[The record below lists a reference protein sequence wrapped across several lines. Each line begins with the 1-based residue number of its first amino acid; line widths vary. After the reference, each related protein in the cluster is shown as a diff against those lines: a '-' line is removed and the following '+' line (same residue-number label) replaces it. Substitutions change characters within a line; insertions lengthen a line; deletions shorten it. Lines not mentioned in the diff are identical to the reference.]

1 MYRYYKLNACIV
13 GLVSI
18 VLPQLAFADLVLT
31 GLDETQESNV
41 RALVPLASADCD
53 SANWRIDRLFRD
65 ADDAVGRA
73 LEALGYYEFSIEK
86 TLDQSENCWLATIDV
101 EVGEPVR
108 IRRVEVSL
116 EGEARDDPAMTESLE
131 LGKPVS
137 GEIFNHG
144 QYAGYKDSLIAAA
157 IAKGYFD
164 IEFAQSKV
172 TVDRDA
178 RAADIN
184 LELKSGPRYRF
195 GDISYTEDILRRSV
209 MLGYSGIRTGEHYD
223 SKAVSDLYESL
234 TGSGYFGSVS
244 INTDPIDT
252 ENKTVPVKIDLTP
265 GTRKIYS
272 IGAGFATDT
281 GPQGRLGY
289 TNRRRNDLGHQFESK
304 LFVSEVDS
312 ELTAVYR
319 WPVRDPRNEW
329 FSVVAGVQHEETDTS
344 ENDTFKLGVLKSRSR
359 AENWLETRYVDFELE
374 NFKVGDQDSSSRL
387 VVFGTN
393 WESAVGRELS
403 RTKNGR
409 RLNFDLRGAS
419 DALGSETSFLQL
431 RSTAKWVH
439 SLGDKTRLLIRG
451 SAGITIQDEFSELP
465 ASVRFFAGGD
475 RSVRG
480 YDFES
485 LGPIDDDGD
494 VIGGSNQLEGSIE
507 FDYLIRPQWAIAAF
521 VDSGSAF
528 NDTDIELSTGVGV
541 GIRWYS
547 PVGPVKFDVAHPLD
561 DPDRDFRVHVTL
573 GPDL

>member
-1 MYRYYKLNACIV
+1 MYRYHKYIACIAAF
-13 GLVSI
+13 I
-18 VLPQLAFADLVLT
+18 VATTPRQSGADVILT
-31 GLDETQESNV
+31 GLNAVQETNV
-41 RALVPLASADCD
+41 RALMPLASADCD
-53 SANWRIDRLFRD
+53 SATWRIERLFRD
-65 ADDAVGRA
+65 ADDSISRA
-73 LEALGYYEFSIEK
+73 LEALGYYEYSLEK
-86 TLDQSENCWLATIDV
+86 SLSHDDSCWVATIDI
-101 EVGEPVR
+101 EVGDPVR
-108 IRRVEVSL
+108 IRNVDVEL
-116 EGEARDDPAMTESLE
+116 KGEAQLDPAIVATLDASM
-131 LGKPVS
+131 PVS
-137 GEIFNHG
+137 GDVFNHG
-144 QYAGYKDSLIAAA
+144 LYDRYKNSLVAAA
-157 IAKGYFD
+157 VARGYFD
-164 IEFAQSKV
+164 VEFEQSDV

-178 RAADIN
+178 RAADIV
-184 LELKSGPRYRF
+184 LRLQSGPRYRF
-195 GDISYTEDILRRSV
+195 GEVTYTEGILRRDV
-209 MLGYSGIRTGEHYD
+209 MLGYSAIRAGEHYD
-223 SKAVSDLYESL
+223 SIAVNDLYESL
-234 TGSGYFGSVS
+234 TGSGYFGAVS
-244 INTDPIDT
+244 INTDPIDSVA
-252 ENKTVPVKIDLTP
+252 KTVPVKITLTP

-344 ENDTFKLGVLKSRSR
+344 ENDTFKLGLLRSRSLSDS
-359 AENWLETRYVDFELE
+359 WLETRYVDFELE
-374 NFKVGDQDSSSRL
+374 NFKVGDQDSSSQL
-387 VVFGTN
+387 VIFGVN
-393 WESAVGRELS
+393 WESAIGRELS

-409 RLNFDLRGAS
+409 RLNFDVRGAS
-419 DALGSETSFLQL
+419 DALGSNTSFLQL

-439 SLGDKTRLLIRG
+439 SLSDKTRLLVRG
-451 SAGITIQDEFSELP
+451 SAGVTLKDEFSDLP

-485 LGPIDDDGD
+485 LGPVDEDGD
-494 VIGGSNQLEGSIE
+494 VIGGSSQLEGSIE
-507 FDYLIRPQWAIAAF
+507 FDYLIRQQWAVAAF

-528 NDTDIELSTGVGV
+528 NGTDIELSTGVGL

-561 DPDRDFRVHVTL
+561 DPDRDFRVHIIL